1 MPVYAALFMLFS
13 MANVGLPG
21 TSGFVGE
28 ILTMVGAFQASTWA
42 AAGAALGVIL
52 SAVYMLTLYR
62 RTVFGEMTNEK
73 LFDIKDVTALEFF
86 ILGLLAISAL
96 GLGVFPSIVFDLTKT
111 SAMEVLRMVGQ

>member
-1 MPVYAALFMLFS
+1 MLFS

-28 ILTMVGAFQASTWA
+28 ILTMVGGFQASTWA
-42 AAGAALGVIL
+42 AAGAALGVIF

-62 RTVFGEMTNEK
+62 RVVFGEMTNDK
-73 LFDIKDVTALEFF
+73 LMDIKDVTALEFF

-96 GLGVFPSIVFDLTKT
+96 GFGVFPGLVFDLTEGST
-111 SAMEVLRMVGQ
+111 TEVLRMIGQVGQ